1 MKTTAA
7 AFAAPAVGVDR
18 NSRVPLYRQLYEG
31 YRDAIVERR
40 LGPGQRIPSTRSL
53 AVELRI
59 SRIAVLN
66 AFEQLLAEG
75 YFEARSGSGTFVA
88 GSLPDELLRPR
99 RTPSPRPARPPSP
112 RVIAARAEALLP
124 DEPGPWHRRS
134 GPFHPAEPPIDHFP
148 IEVWSKI
155 VARHARSTDPRMLHH
170 AAPSGLPGLR
180 EAVAEYLGAA
190 RAVRCEPEQ
199 VIIVGGSQ
207 SALDLAARV
216 LLDPGTP
223 VWVEEPGYRGV
234 RRVLT
239 LAGARPVPVRVDEE
253 GLDVAA
259 GIARCASARAAF
271 VTPSHQ
277 YPLGVTMSA
286 SRRLQLLDWARRS
299 GAWVIEDDYD
309 SEYRFRNL
317 PIGSLQ
323 GLDRHSRVIYIGTF
337 TKMLFPAIRI
347 GYLVVPPDLVRVFAE
362 VRRGTDMFS
371 PTLHQAAL
379 ADFIREGHFA
389 RHIRRIRLVCRQR
402 RSALIEA
409 IDRELA
415 GELRVVGD
423 DAGMY
428 LTALLLRRTD
438 DIEISARAAERDL
451 GVPPLSECYAETPVP
466 GLILGYGGTPAER
479 IPGAVAGLRRVIETP
494 PPRRRRRAAPR
505 PR

>member
-1 MKTTAA
+1 MRTAPA
-7 AFAAPAVGVDR
+7 LVPHAVGVER
-18 NSRVPLYRQLYEG
+18 NSGVPLYRQLYEG
-31 YRDAIVERR
+31 YRDAIVDRR

-53 AVELRI
+53 AAELRI

-75 YFEARSGSGTFVA
+75 YFVARAGSGTFVA
-88 GSLPDELLRPR
+88 GALPDDLLRPR
-99 RTPSPRPARPPSP
+99 RAPSPRPARRPAP
-112 RVIAARAEALLP
+112 RPVASRAEALLP
-124 DEPGPWHRRS
+124 DEPGPWHRIS

-148 IEVWSKI
+148 IEAWSKI
-155 VARHARSTDPRMLHH
+155 VARHARSTDALMLQH
-170 AAPSGLPGLR
+170 AAPSGLPALR
-180 EAVAEYLGAA
+180 EAVAEYLGEA
-190 RAVRCEPEQ
+190 RGVRCEPRQ
-199 VIIVGGSQ
+199 VFIVGGSQ
-207 SALDLAARV
+207 AALDLAARV
-216 LLDPGTP
+216 LLDPGNS

-271 VTPSHQ
+271 VSPSHQ

-286 SRRLQLLDWARRS
+286 SRRLQLLDWARTS

-323 GLDRHSRVIYIGTF
+323 GLDRDSRVVYVGTF

-347 GYLVVPPDLVRVFAE
+347 GYLVAPPDLVRVFAE

-379 ADFIREGHFA
+379 ADFVREGHFA
-389 RHIRRIRLVCRQR
+389 RHIRRIRLVCRER
-402 RSALIEA
+402 RTALVEA
-409 IDRELA
+409 IGRELA
-415 GELRVVGD
+415 DELRVVGD
-423 DAGMY
+423 EAGMY
-428 LTALLLRRTD
+428 LTALLRGSID
-438 DIEISARAAERDL
+438 DREIAARAAERGL
-451 GVPPLSECYAETPVP
+451 GVPPLSECYVESAVS
-466 GLILGYGGTPAER
+466 GLILGYGGTPAEK
-479 IPGAVAGLRRVIETP
+479 IDAAVVGLRRVIEAVSRD
-494 PPRRRRRAAPR
+494 RRRRNFPR